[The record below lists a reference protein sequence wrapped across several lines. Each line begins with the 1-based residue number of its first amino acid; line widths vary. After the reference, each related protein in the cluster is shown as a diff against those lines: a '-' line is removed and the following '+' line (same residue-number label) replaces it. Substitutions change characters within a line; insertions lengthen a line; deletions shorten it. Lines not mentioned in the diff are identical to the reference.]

1 MSMTWRSLGHSSLLI
16 ILWTHLMMMMIMTR
30 MMMMTLRSIVQCTL
44 LITLWTRLSRPLAM
58 CDWIA
63 SHSLKGTKE
72 ELWGGGEMCG
82 NQHSVVSSLLA
93 SGHSQVCK
101 FVSGYNIY
109 IHTYNH
115 KRWRERWHNH
125 KRWRRSNQ
133 ITLTREL
140 TVVWR
145 AWLRLRCTLHTCNHE
160 RCVEGWRWQRNHFDS
175 RIDSWLSRA
184 VNCQSPTTNQ
194 FRPSLNLQDSLNS
207 NYQLL

>member
-1 MSMTWRSLGHSSLLI
+1 MEKYFSDAKQLVLD
-16 ILWTHLMMMMIMTR
+16 
-30 MMMMTLRSIVQCTL
+30 LRQHC
-44 LITLWTRLSRPLAM
+44 RLSICEYWL
-58 CDWIA
+58 
-63 SHSLKGTKE
+63 SLT
-72 ELWGGGEMCG
+72 
-82 NQHSVVSSLLA
+82 NTVSEQKITITILILKR
-93 SGHSQVCK
+93 GPCL
-101 FVSGYNIY
+101 

-145 AWLRLRCTLHTCNHE
+145 AWLRLRCTLHVTCNQE

-194 FRPSLNLQDSLNS
+194 FRLSLNLQDSLNS